1 MVIVVLKVEKCQYIK
16 FICMKKNIAFI
27 LFGIVMILPSQLMA
41 QSLSAK
47 AAAEIVAPLVIVDNS
62 GLAGGTTLDF
72 GKITVSATGGA
83 CVVSTTNVRS
93 VTGGITAVSSSTT
106 STASFSIAGKVGAT
120 YGITL
125 PAADIALTRTT
136 GTETMTV
143 GSFVAR
149 PASSVAGDALVGT
162 LDATGSDTFTVGGTL
177 TVGVA
182 QAEGVYV
189 GTFNV
194 TAAYN

>member
-1 MVIVVLKVEKCQYIK
+1 
-16 FICMKKNIAFI
+16 MKK
-27 LFGIVMILPSQLMA
+27 IVSIIVLGFTMVLPSQLTA

-47 AAAEIVAPLVIVDNS
+47 AAAEIVAQLVIVDNS

-72 GKITVSATGGA
+72 GKITVSATGGT
-83 CVVSTTNVRS
+83 CIVSTTNVRS
-93 VTGGITAVSSSTT
+93 VTGGITAVSSSAT
-106 STASFSIAGKVGAT
+106 STASFSVAGKGGAT

-125 PAADIALTRTT
+125 PVADITLTCAT

-149 PASSVAGDALVGT
+149 PASSVAGNALVGT
-162 LDATGSDTFTVGGTL
+162 LDATGSDIFTVGGTL

-182 QAEGVYV
+182 QAEGVYE